1 VDIWFLPST
10 QTIPFI
16 KWAGNKPTLAMSQ
29 NIGWFTLNFLEGL
42 SGRARQFTT
51 SMGTKQTTELR
62 IFNSATD
69 IMGRAIGLFVIL
81 VALTISIFSLYN
93 QKIATLSTTLSS
105 ASSNR
110 ASTGS
115 SSYPVPKVSNPYN
128 RMGAQT
134 NFGSGGSGQQG
145 LYAGLL
151 QSGQFQRPQVST
163 EFQTQYNFDPVLAK
177 LSALGEMSIANART
191 EAANAKKQALIDAGA
206 LDIAKETGA
215 DENTLGA
222 IGQNNIA
229 GLSTQAK
236 LMKEYQD
243 RQRQMDE
250 QLNASNLFYSG
261 ERIRQHQDLEQ
272 GRLSAESQFG
282 GNLRG
287 LLSSINAQLQAAEEA
302 ELMRQIEA
310 QIAAAGSG
318 YTGPIGGGGVA
329 PPGAAPLAPP
339 NVSPQTPWDAGSYA
353 NYTPSQPVG
362 MESPGAMYIPSL
374 GFRAPVYEDP
384 NPLAALLQGRY
395 TNPVAY

>member
-1 VDIWFLPST
+1 MLVACW
-10 QTIPFI
+10 
-16 KWAGNKPTLAMSQ
+16 LAAAMILFGS
-29 NIGWFTLNFLEGL
+29 ILGSEG
-42 SGRARQFTT
+42 
-51 SMGTKQTTELR
+51 
-62 IFNSATD
+62 SATATY
-69 IMGRAIGLFVIL
+69 IRNV
-81 VALTISIFSLYN
+81 
-93 QKIATLSTTLSS
+93 ATLSTTLSS

-110 ASTGS
+110 APSGA
-115 SSYPVPKVSNPYN
+115 SSYPVPRVQNPYLK
-128 RMGAQT
+128 MGAQT

>member
-1 VDIWFLPST
+1 LLGS
-10 QTIPFI
+10 
-16 KWAGNKPTLAMSQ
+16 
-29 NIGWFTLNFLEGL
+29 
-42 SGRARQFTT
+42 
-51 SMGTKQTTELR
+51 
-62 IFNSATD
+62 IFGSD
-69 IMGRAIGLFVIL
+69 GRAIP
-81 VALTISIFSLYN
+81 LYSR
-93 QKIATLSTTLSS
+93 KVATLSTTLSS

-110 ASTGS
+110 APSGA
-115 SSYPVPKVSNPYN
+115 SSYPVPRVQNPYLK
-128 RMGAQT
+128 MGAQT

-191 EAANAKKQALIDAGA
+191 EAANAKKQALIDAGSEE
-206 LDIAKETGA
+206 IARGAGA

-236 LMKEYQD
+236 LMKDYQD

-250 QLNASNLFYSG
+250 SLNQSNLFYSG
-261 ERIRQHQDLEQ
+261 ERVRQMGELEQ
-272 GRLSAESQFG
+272 GRLAAESQFG

-287 LLSSINAQLQAAEEA
+287 LLAAIDEQMRAAEEE
-302 ELMRQIEA
+302 ELSRQIAA
-310 QIAAAGSG
+310 QIAAAGRG
-318 YTGPIGGGGVA
+318 PVGPIGPAGPTTPTVTDPTTKPVVPQPIDPNA
-329 PPGAAPLAPP
+329 PASWMSA
-339 NVSPQTPWDAGSYA
+339 
-353 NYTPSQPVG
+353 PVG

-384 NPLAALLQGRY
+384 DPLAALLQGRY

>member
-1 VDIWFLPST
+1 V
-10 QTIPFI
+10 Q
-16 KWAGNKPTLAMSQ
+16 
-29 NIGWFTLNFLEGL
+29 
-42 SGRARQFTT
+42 
-51 SMGTKQTTELR
+51 
-62 IFNSATD
+62 
-69 IMGRAIGLFVIL
+69 
-81 VALTISIFSLYN
+81 
-93 QKIATLSTTLSS
+93 
-105 ASSNR
+105 
-110 ASTGS
+110 
-115 SSYPVPKVSNPYN
+115 NPYLK
-128 RMGAQT
+128 MGAQT

>member
-1 VDIWFLPST
+1 V
-10 QTIPFI
+10 Q
-16 KWAGNKPTLAMSQ
+16 
-29 NIGWFTLNFLEGL
+29 
-42 SGRARQFTT
+42 
-51 SMGTKQTTELR
+51 
-62 IFNSATD
+62 
-69 IMGRAIGLFVIL
+69 
-81 VALTISIFSLYN
+81 
-93 QKIATLSTTLSS
+93 
-105 ASSNR
+105 
-110 ASTGS
+110 
-115 SSYPVPKVSNPYN
+115 NPYLK
-128 RMGAQT
+128 MGAQT
-134 NFGSGGSGQQG
+134 NFGSGGSGQG

-310 QIAAAGSG
+310 QIAAGG
-318 YTGPIGGGGVA
+318 RGPVGPIGPAGPTTPTVTDPTTKPVVPQPIDPNA
-329 PPGAAPLAPP
+329 PASWMSA
-339 NVSPQTPWDAGSYA
+339 
-353 NYTPSQPVG
+353 PVG

>member
-1 VDIWFLPST
+1 MALGSILGS
-10 QTIPFI
+10 
-16 KWAGNKPTLAMSQ
+16 
-29 NIGWFTLNFLEGL
+29 EG
-42 SGRARQFTT
+42 
-51 SMGTKQTTELR
+51 
-62 IFNSATD
+62 SATATY
-69 IMGRAIGLFVIL
+69 IRNV
-81 VALTISIFSLYN
+81 
-93 QKIATLSTTLSS
+93 ATLSTTLSS

-110 ASTGS
+110 APSGA
-115 SSYPVPKVSNPYN
+115 SSYPVPRVQNPYLK
-128 RMGAQT
+128 MGAQT

-151 QSGQFQRPQVST
+151 QSQQFQRPQVST

-191 EAANAKKQALIDAGA
+191 EAANAKKQALIDAGSEE
-206 LDIAKETGA
+206 IARGAGA

-236 LMKEYQD
+236 LMKDYQD

-250 QLNASNLFYSG
+250 SLNQSNLFYSG
-261 ERIRQHQDLEQ
+261 ERVRQMGELEQ
-272 GRLSAESQFG
+272 GRLAAESQFG

-287 LLSSINAQLQAAEEA
+287 LLAAIDEQMRAAEEE
-302 ELMRQIEA
+302 ELSRQIAA
-310 QIAAAGSG
+310 QIAAAGRG
-318 YTGPIGGGGVA
+318 PVGPIGPAGPTTPTVTDPTTKTVVPPPIDPNA
-329 PPGAAPLAPP
+329 PASWMSA
-339 NVSPQTPWDAGSYA
+339 
-353 NYTPSQPVG
+353 PVG

-384 NPLAALLQGRY
+384 DPLAALLQGRY